1 MAECGI
7 LKGGKRES
15 SLRPA
20 AARGPGENG
29 GDFWQYSLRWPD
41 RLQNDGVHQNYHDF
55 LEIYLKPLITCKSIL
70 KRFY

>member
-1 MAECGI
+1 MGSSKAGKEKARCGH
-7 LKGGKRES
+7 
-15 SLRPA
+15 A

-29 GDFWQYSLRWPD
+29 GDFWQYSLRWPE

-55 LEIYLKPLITCKSIL
+55 LEMYLKPLITCKSIL